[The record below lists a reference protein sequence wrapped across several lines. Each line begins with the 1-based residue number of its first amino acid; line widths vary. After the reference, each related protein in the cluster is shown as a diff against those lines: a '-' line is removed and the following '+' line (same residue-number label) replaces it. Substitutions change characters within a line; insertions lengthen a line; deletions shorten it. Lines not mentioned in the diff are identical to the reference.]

1 MVRITVWLASLFSLW
16 LVGCASFDKSGV
28 GKAGKPASDAPS
40 AQGKALSSPIRAN
53 FPRPGGKVALE
64 YGDDGRWVS
73 IASVASAPV
82 GGAGQASV
90 EQAITV
96 ATLKARRNLAEFM
109 GGDLQASRSLRVISR
124 GVQRSQAG
132 ATSRQVSEV
141 SADEEMDDR
150 TEATLDSSHEKIAQT
165 VRETISQR
173 SAAILKGVMTIRE
186 DHDREAGIVT
196 VEIMASQHSIDA
208 ARSIRQEME
217 R

>member
-64 YGDDGRWVS
+64 YGDGRWVS

-90 EQAITV
+90 EQAVSV

-109 GGDLQASRSLRVISR
+109 GGELQTSRSLRVISR
-124 GVQRSQAG
+124 GVQRSVSG
-132 ATSRQVSEV
+132 ASSRQTSEV
-141 SADEEMDDR
+141 SSDEEIDDR
-150 TEATLDSSHEKIAQT
+150 AEATLDSSHEKVAQT
-165 VRETISQR
+165 VRESISQR
-173 SAAILKGVMTIRE
+173 SAAILKGVMTTRE
-186 DHDREAGIVT
+186 DHDREAGTVT
-196 VEIMASQHSIDA
+196 VEITASQRSIDA